1 MNCETF
7 RGAALD
13 WLEGSLGDEP
23 AFRAHRAACPACA
36 SLLAGF
42 EENERLLRDARVPAA
57 PADLWPRIAA
67 SLAAPG
73 RYVSSRFKR
82 NIAALAAALLLG
94 LAGLAALAA
103 PRPRD
108 LQVTIVDVD
117 PSAARTMSAF
127 LPRYEGP
134 DGGLAFGD

>member
-1 MNCETF
+1 VNCETF
-7 RGAALD
+7 RDAALD
-13 WLEGSLGDEP
+13 WLEGSLGDP
-23 AFRAHRAACPACA
+23 AAFRTHRAACPACA
-36 SLLAGF
+36 ALLAGF

-67 SLAAPG
+67 SLAVP
-73 RYVSSRFKR
+73 SRCVRSGFKR

-94 LAGLAALAA
+94 LAGLVASVAA
-103 PRPRD
+103 PRD
-108 LQVTIVDVD
+108 LEVTIVDVD
-117 PSAARTMSAF
+117 PAAARTMSAF